1 MYQTPKHL
9 FQFFKNSV
17 KKYPYQK
24 ALVCNDISY
33 SYHELNS
40 RINQFSNYLISQNIK
55 AGDYVC
61 VLLDRSHLN
70 YICMLSLHQLG
81 AIYVPIDVK
90 YPKDRIEYIL
100 QDLDAKFL
108 ITQRQHYPNILIK
121 NRIELDAIESA
132 LSQYQTKI
140 HVESPNHDD
149 CYVIY
154 TSGTTG
160 NPKGV
165 SISHRNICQ
174 YISSASKVYNILP
187 KDNIYQG
194 FSLSFDAS
202 MEEVWMAFSHG
213 ATLVV
218 CTSEDIRS
226 GVGLKDFLNQHQI
239 SVLST
244 VPSLLAL
251 IEHDIPNLRL
261 IILGGETCHLQQ
273 IQSWFSPKRRII
285 NSYGPTEATVVSTYA
300 ELQPEHNITIG
311 HPLPDYEVFII
322 DENLEILPPGETGEL
337 CIGGFAISKGYINL
351 PELTDKK
358 FISHPHHQEQ
368 KIYRS
373 GDLAK
378 INASNNIEFLGRMD
392 DQVKLRGFRIELN
405 EIEIKMCQFPG
416 IIQAVA
422 QVIYEPTPTLI
433 AFYELDVR
441 NKNIEMN
448 DILAF
453 LQQTLPPFMIPN
465 HLERLDKFPLL
476 PSGKV
481 NKKALPEPNM
491 HIYAQNDIVAP
502 KNEQE
507 QLIVDIW
514 SSIFKNTIST
524 HSHFF
529 FDLGGHSL
537 FAAQVVSKLRQHV
550 GFEHVSIKDLYQY
563 PSVEALATQY
573 KIKNTHPPNQGK
585 SDTKRHIASNLSYF
599 FSSIGQFFGALLSI
613 SIHSWPVL
621 LIWLYL
627 NHSPHINTFQYVG
640 MIFFAFLYPLF
651 GATLMVGMKWLILG
665 RVKPGQYP
673 LWGIYHFR
681 IWLFHCIEKNFIHLL
696 YFYGTPFINLYF
708 KAMGAKIGKDVYI
721 GNLSRKTFGVIYDL
735 VEIGDYSSIGLDSQI
750 CNQYIKNGYIHIGPV
765 FIGKNCY
772 IGNRAL
778 LKPHTIMHDYSY
790 LDEMACL
797 TESSTI
803 PSHEFFTGSP
813 AKSMPNAQQFTLLKN
828 FKSSQNPLSQV
839 IYLLLSYFM
848 IISSSLINGLS
859 FLFSFCLVLTC
870 YKHFTPLM
878 TIFVLTPF
886 ITLIGILCHFSVL
899 KVFLSST
906 YKKTKKG
913 TFVRQSLTYLRY
925 WWDMT
930 LLLSPQIGILSDTL
944 FAQYVFRFLGMKI
957 GKNCEIG
964 GFFLAPIDL
973 IELKEQAFVASSPS
987 LAWPIIHNGVIHFDH
1002 LLLKTNSFIGNWSY
1016 IRPNEIIGQET
1027 LIGVTSLTPE
1037 RHQAEKDNTGWVG
1050 IPPIFL
1056 PKREEFKDIP
1066 ESFTTKPS
1074 KSLIL
1079 QRVILETIRIIL
1091 PFQLLTMCLV
1101 FIYFMTTRLY
1111 STTTP
1116 LRTLLLTPLIEIFVF
1131 MGGVFLIIGFKWLLI
1146 GRLRPTIQ
1154 PLWSRYIWKYDMIE
1168 YLFIS
1173 FINPLFVNFFIG
1185 TVFFNLFLR
1194 LMGCKIGKKTYI
1206 GTLLISEFDLIRIG
1220 NYSSIDDSTL
1230 VQCHLYEDRI
1240 YKTSYLT
1247 IGDYCDVGISATI
1260 LYDTTMENL
1269 SSLGD
1274 KSLLMKGESL
1284 PKNTNW
1290 QGSPAHFLLHQTN
1303 YSTSKMDIEDTS
1315 SLPLTS

>member
-1 MYQTPKHL
+1 MYQTPQHL
-9 FQFFKNSV
+9 FQFFENSV
-17 KKYPYQK
+17 QNYPHHT
-24 ALVCNDISY
+24 ALVCNDIIY

-61 VLLDRSHLN
+61 VLLDRSHIN

-81 AIYVPIDVK
+81 AIYVPIDTK
-90 YPKDRIEYIL
+90 YPKERIEYIL

-108 ITQRQHYPNILIK
+108 ITQEKNYPNISIE
-121 NRIELDAIESA
+121 NRIDLDDMDSLLSKYPSEIHIEN
-132 LSQYQTKI
+132 QT
-140 HVESPNHDD
+140 HSD

-165 SISHRNICQ
+165 SISHPNICQ
-174 YISSASKVYNILP
+174 YVSSASQIYNISTN
-187 KDNIYQG
+187 DNVYQG

-202 MEEVWMAFSHG
+202 MEEVWMAFAHG

-218 CTSEDIRS
+218 NTSEDIRA
-226 GVGLKDFLNQHQI
+226 GVGLKEFLNQHHI
-239 SVLST
+239 TVLST
-244 VPSLLAL
+244 VPSLLAI
-251 IEHDIPNLRL
+251 IENDIPNLRL

-273 IQSWFSPKRRII
+273 VQSWFSPQRRII
-285 NSYGPTEATVVSTYA
+285 NSYGPTEATVVSTFA
-300 ELQPEHNITIG
+300 ELHPEQDITIG
-311 HPLPDYEVFII
+311 CPLPGYEVFII
-322 DENLEILPPGETGEL
+322 NESLEILPPGETGEL
-337 CIGGFAISKGYINL
+337 CIGGLAISKGYINL
-351 PELTDKK
+351 PDLTDKK

-378 INASNNIEFLGRMD
+378 INASNQIEFLGRID

-405 EIEIKMCQFPG
+405 EIEMKICQFPG

-422 QVIYEPTPTLI
+422 QVIHEPTPTLI
-433 AFYELDVR
+433 AFYELDS
-441 NKNIEMN
+441 KNQNTDIN
-448 DILAF
+448 DILIF

-465 HLERLDKFPLL
+465 HLEKIDKFPLL

-481 NKKALPEPNM
+481 NKKVLPKPNM
-491 HIYAQNDIVAP
+491 HIYDQDDIVAP
-502 KNEQE
+502 KNEHE
-507 QLIVDIW
+507 QLIVNIW
-514 SSIFKNTIST
+514 SNIFKKPIST

-537 FAAQVVSKLRQHV
+537 FAAQVISKLRQHV
-550 GFEHVSIKDLYQY
+550 GFEHLSIKDLYQY
-563 PSVEALATQY
+563 PSVEALATQFQNKSTKTSNQNRS
-573 KIKNTHPPNQGK
+573 KI
-585 SDTKRHIASNLSYF
+585 KRHIPSNLSYF
-599 FSSIGQFFGALLSI
+599 ATSIGQFLGALLSF

-621 LIWLYL
+621 LMWLYM
-627 NHSPHINTFQYVG
+627 NHSAHINTPQFTG
-640 MIFFAFLYPLF
+640 MVLFVLLYPLF
-651 GATLMVGMKWLILG
+651 GATLMVAFKWALLG
-665 RVKPGQYP
+665 RVTPGQYP

-708 KAMGAKIGKDVYI
+708 RAMGAKIGKDVYI
-721 GNLSRKTFGVIYDL
+721 GNLSRKTFSVIYDL
-735 VEIGDYSSIGLDSQI
+735 VEIGDNSSIGLDSQI
-750 CNQYIKNGYIHIGPV
+750 CNQYIKNGYIQIGPV
-765 FIGKNCY
+765 QIGKDCY
-772 IGNRAL
+772 VGNRAL
-778 LKPHTIMHDYSY
+778 LKPHTIMHDNSY

-797 TESSTI
+797 TESSI
-803 PSHEFFTGSP
+803 ISSHEFYAGSP
-813 AKSMPNAQQFTLLKN
+813 AKSNPKAKEFSLLKN
-828 FKSSQNPLSQV
+828 FKSSQKPLSQG
-839 IYLLLSYFM
+839 IYLLLSYLM
-848 IISSSLINGLS
+848 IIGSSFINGLG
-859 FLFSFCLVLTC
+859 FLISFCCVLTC
-870 YKHFTPLM
+870 YKHYSPLM
-878 TIFVLTPF
+878 TTFVLTPF
-886 ITLIGILCHFSVL
+886 ITLIGILSHFGVL
-899 KVFLSST
+899 KLCLSST

-944 FAQYVFRFLGMKI
+944 FAQYVFRFFRMKI
-957 GKNCEIG
+957 GKNSEIG

-973 IELKEQAFVASSPS
+973 IELKEHAFVASSPS
-987 LAWPIIHNGVIHFDH
+987 LAWPIIHNGAIHFDH
-1002 LLLKTNSFIGNWSY
+1002 LVLKSNSFIGNWSY

-1027 LIGVTSLTPE
+1027 LIGVTSITPE

-1050 IPPIFL
+1050 LPPIFL
-1056 PKREEFKDIP
+1056 PKRQEYKDIS

-1074 KSLIL
+1074 RFLIW

-1091 PFQLLTMCLV
+1091 PFQLLIMCLV
-1101 FIYFMTTRLY
+1101 FIYFTTIHLY
-1111 STTTP
+1111 NTTTP
-1116 LRTLLLTPLIEIFVF
+1116 VKTLLLTPFIELFVF
-1131 MGGVFLIIGFKWLLI
+1131 MGGVSLIVAFKWLLI
-1146 GRLRPTIQ
+1146 GRLKPTIQ
-1154 PLWSRYIWKYDMIE
+1154 PLWSRYIWKYDMVE

-1194 LMGCKIGKKTYI
+1194 LMGCKVGKKTYI

-1220 NYSSIDDSTL
+1220 NHSSIDDSTL

-1247 IGDYCDVGISATI
+1247 IGDYCDVGMSATI
-1260 LYDTTMENL
+1260 LYDTTMENH

-1284 PKNTNW
+1284 PANTSW
-1290 QGSPAHFLLHQTN
+1290 QGSPAHFVHHQTN
-1303 YSTSKMDIEDTS
+1303 VSTSELDVEETPPI
-1315 SLPLTS
+1315 PLTQ